1 MPRPGWRFPAH
12 RSFGGFDKREM
23 IFMNQTQRP
32 PILIVDDDPEHLF
45 MLKTVLADW
54 GYPTMTAKS
63 GREALEAGRGR
74 ALGLILMDVRMR
86 EVDGLSALDEFK
98 RDGRNQRTPV
108 IIMTAYSKVEDAVRA
123 LKAGAYDYLTK
134 PLDLDLVRIAIKRA
148 LEHQTLKEEKEANLW
163 GPADEE
169 RIVGS
174 SQVFRQ
180 VLDMIDLVA
189 GAEATVLITGESGV
203 GKEVV
208 ARAIQRKSSRSDQP
222 FVTINCAALAENLLE
237 AELFGHEKGAFTGAE
252 RRREGRLKAADGGTV
267 FLDEIGETS
276 PALQAKLLRAI
287 QEGEIQPL
295 GSDDTDK
302 VDVRFLA
309 ATNRDLAAEVAAG
322 RFRED
327 LYWRLNVVGIH
338 VPPLRNRI
346 EDLPALAHFFTRR
359 YALKNHKEVKGLTP
373 GAVRLI
379 TRHTWPGNI
388 RELQNAI
395 ERAVIVMRGEYLTEK
410 DLPNLVPGSSAAA
423 LPTPGEMPLNLDDV
437 EKIAVENALR
447 HTGGN
452 KTHAASILGVTRKT
466 LAAKLK
472 KYGLD

>member
-1 MPRPGWRFPAH
+1 MSQAPRL
-12 RSFGGFDKREM
+12 
-23 IFMNQTQRP
+23 

-54 GYPTMTAKS
+54 GYPPVIAKS
-63 GREALEAGRGR
+63 GREALDLGRGQSFS
-74 ALGLILMDVRMR
+74 LILMDVRMG
-86 EVDGLSALDEFK
+86 EMDGLSALEAFK
-98 RDGRNQRTPV
+98 KDGRNQDAPI
-108 IIMTAYSKVEDAVRA
+108 IIMTAYSRVEDAVRA

-134 PLDLDLVRIAIKRA
+134 PLDLDLVKIAVDRA
-148 LEHQTLKEEKEANLW
+148 LEHRHLKEEKSAGLW
-163 GPADEE
+163 GPGEAEGL
-169 RIVGS
+169 IGTS
-174 SQVFRQ
+174 PAFRQ
-180 VLDMIDLVA
+180 VLDLIDLVA

-208 ARAIQRKSSRSDQP
+208 ARAIQRKSPRAEKP

-267 FLDEIGETS
+267 LLDEIGETS

-295 GSDDTDK
+295 GSDETEN

-327 LYWRLNVVGIH
+327 LYWRLNVVNIR
-338 VPPLRNRI
+338 VPPLRDRH
-346 EDLPALAHFFTRR
+346 EDLPALADYFTRR
-359 YALKNHKEVKGLTP
+359 YALKNHKEVKGLTS
-373 GAVRLI
+373 GALKLI
-379 TRHTWPGNI
+379 SRHQWPGNI
-388 RELQNAI
+388 RELQNAV
-395 ERAVIVMRGEYLTEK
+395 ERAVILMRGDYLTEK
-410 DLPNLVPGSSAAA
+410 DLPNLGGPPGG
-423 LPTPGEMPLNLDDV
+423 PGQIPSVAELPLNLDDL
-437 EKIAVENALR
+437 EKMAVENALQ

-452 KTHAASILGVTRKT
+452 KTQAALTLGVTRKT

-472 KYGLD
+472 KYGLE

>member
-1 MPRPGWRFPAH
+1 MSQALQ
-12 RSFGGFDKREM
+12 K
-23 IFMNQTQRP
+23 Q

-45 MLKTVLADW
+45 MLKTVLSDW
-54 GYPTMTAKS
+54 GHPTAVAKS
-63 GREALEAGRGR
+63 GREALDMGAGR
-74 ALGLILMDVRMR
+74 AFGLILMDVRMR
-86 EVDGLSALDEFK
+86 EVDGLSALEEFK
-98 RDGRNQRTPV
+98 RTGANRGAPV
-108 IIMTAYSKVEDAVRA
+108 IIMTAYSKVQDAVRA

-134 PLDLDLVRIAIKRA
+134 PLDLDLVRITINRA
-148 LEHQTLKEEKEANLW
+148 LEHQTLKEEKEAGLW
-163 GPADEE
+163 NPGESDGL
-169 RIVGS
+169 VGS
-174 SQVFRQ
+174 SPAFRQ

-189 GAEATVLITGESGV
+189 VAEATVLITGESGV

-208 ARAIQRKSSRSDQP
+208 AKAIQRKSLRAEQP
-222 FVTINCAALAENLLE
+222 LITINCAALAENLLE

-295 GSDDTDK
+295 GSDETEK

-327 LYWRLNVVGIH
+327 LYWRLNVVNIR
-338 VPPLRNRI
+338 VPPLRERA
-346 EDLPALAHFFTRR
+346 EDLPALAHYFTKR

-373 GAVRLI
+373 GSLRLI
-379 TRHTWPGNI
+379 ARHHWPGNI

-395 ERAVIVMRGEYLTEK
+395 ERAVILMRGEFLSEN
-410 DLPNLVPGSSAAA
+410 DLPNLGSGPITPDQAPSAD
-423 LPTPGEMPLNLDDV
+423 LPLNLDDL
-437 EKIAVENALR
+437 EKMAVENALN

-452 KTHAASILGVTRKT
+452 KTQAALILGVTRKT

-472 KYGLD
+472 KYGLE

>member
-1 MPRPGWRFPAH
+1 MSQAP
-12 RSFGGFDKREM
+12 K
-23 IFMNQTQRP
+23 P

-54 GYPTMTAKS
+54 GHPTLVAKS
-63 GREALEAGRGR
+63 GREALEMGRVQTF
-74 ALGLILMDVRMR
+74 GLILMDVRMR
-86 EVDGLSALDEFK
+86 EVDGLSALEEFK
-98 RDGRNQRTPV
+98 RDGRNRATPV

-134 PLDLDLVRIAIKRA
+134 PLDLDLVRIALKRA
-148 LEHQTLKEEKEANLW
+148 LEHQNLKEEKEAGLW
-163 GPADEE
+163 GSAEE
-169 RIVGS
+169 QGLVGS
-174 SQVFRQ
+174 SPAFRQ
-180 VLDMIDLVA
+180 VLDLIDLVA

-208 ARAIQRKSSRSDQP
+208 ARAIQRRSTRADKP
-222 FVTINCAALAENLLE
+222 FITINCAALAETLLE

-252 RRREGRLKAADGGTV
+252 RRREGRLKAADGGTL

-295 GSDDTDK
+295 GSDDTET

-309 ATNRDLAAEVAAG
+309 ATNRDLAAQVAAG

-327 LYWRLNVVGIH
+327 LYWRLNVVNIH
-338 VPPLRNRI
+338 VPPLRERV
-346 EDLPALAHFFTRR
+346 EDLPALAHHFTRR

-373 GAVRLI
+373 GALRLI
-379 TRHTWPGNI
+379 ARHHWPGNI

-395 ERAVIVMRGEYLTEK
+395 ERAVIIMRGDYLTEK
-410 DLPNLVPGSSAAA
+410 DLPNLVPAGVIGAAA
-423 LPTPGEMPLNLDDV
+423 AAELPLNLDDM

-452 KTHAASILGVTRKT
+452 KSQAALILGVTRKT

-472 KYGLD
+472 KYGLE

>member
-1 MPRPGWRFPAH
+1 
-12 RSFGGFDKREM
+12 
-23 IFMNQTQRP
+23 MNHQKP

-45 MLKTVLADW
+45 MLKTVLGDW
-54 GYPTMTAKS
+54 GHPTATAKS
-63 GREALEAGRGR
+63 GREALEKAKEQTF
-74 ALGLILMDVRMR
+74 GLILMDVRMR
-86 EVDGLSALDEFK
+86 EVDGLSALEELK
-98 RDGRNQRTPV
+98 REGRNQETPV
-108 IIMTAYSKVEDAVRA
+108 LIMTAYSKVEDAVRA

-134 PLDLDLVRIAIKRA
+134 PLDLDLVKIAIGRA
-148 LEHQTLKEEKEANLW
+148 LEHKTLKEEKSAGLW
-163 GPADEE
+163 GGGKSEGLVGESPA
-169 RIVGS
+169 
-174 SQVFRQ
+174 FRK
-180 VLDMIDLVA
+180 VLDMIELVA

-208 ARAIQRKSSRSDQP
+208 ARAIQRRSGRADQP
-222 FVTINCAALAENLLE
+222 FITINCAALAENLLE

-295 GSDDTDK
+295 GSDETEK

-309 ATNRDLAAEVAAG
+309 ATNRDLQTEVAAG

-327 LYWRLNVVGIH
+327 LYWRLNVVNIKI
-338 VPPLRNRI
+338 PPLRERA
-346 EDLPALAHFFTRR
+346 EDLPALAQYFVQR
-359 YALKNHKEVKGLTP
+359 YALKNHKVVKGISP
-373 GAVRLI
+373 GALRLI
-379 TRHTWPGNI
+379 SAHQWPGNI

-395 ERAVIVMRGEYLTEK
+395 ERAVILMRGEYLTEK
-410 DLPNLVPGSSAAA
+410 DLPDLGGGLKPKSQESSAP
-423 LPTPGEMPLNLDDV
+423 LPMNLEDL
-437 EKIAVENALR
+437 EKMAVENALS

-452 KTHAASILGVTRKT
+452 KTQAAQTLGVTRKT

>member
-1 MPRPGWRFPAH
+1 MSQTPR
-12 RSFGGFDKREM
+12 K
-23 IFMNQTQRP
+23 Q
-32 PILIVDDDPEHLF
+32 PILIVDNDPEHLF
-45 MLKTVLADW
+45 MLKTVLSDW
-54 GYPTMTAKS
+54 GHPTVVAKS
-63 GREALEAGRGR
+63 GREALELGAARTF
-74 ALGLILMDVRMR
+74 GLILMDVRMR
-86 EVDGLSALDEFK
+86 EVDGLSALEEFK
-98 RDGRNQRTPV
+98 KSGGNQNTPV
-108 IIMTAYSKVEDAVRA
+108 IIMTAYSKVQDAVRA

-134 PLDLDLVRIAIKRA
+134 PLDLDLVRITVNRA
-148 LEHQTLKEEKEANLW
+148 LEHQTLKDEKEAGLW
-163 GPADEE
+163 TPGESDGLVGGSPA
-169 RIVGS
+169 
-174 SQVFRQ
+174 FRQ

-208 ARAIQRKSSRSDQP
+208 AKAIQRRSLRADQP
-222 FVTINCAALAENLLE
+222 LITINCAALAENLLE

-295 GSDDTDK
+295 GSDEMEK
-302 VDVRFLA
+302 IDVRFLA

-327 LYWRLNVVGIH
+327 LYWRLNVVNIK
-338 VPPLRNRI
+338 VPPLRERA
-346 EDLPALAHFFTRR
+346 EDLPALANYFTRH

-373 GAVRLI
+373 GALRLI
-379 TRHTWPGNI
+379 SRHSWPGNI

-395 ERAVIVMRGEYLTEK
+395 ERAVILMRGEYLSET
-410 DLPNLVPGSSAAA
+410 DLPNLSSSPLGPDQAPAAD
-423 LPTPGEMPLNLDDV
+423 LPLNLDDL
-437 EKIAVENALR
+437 EKMAVENALN

-452 KTHAASILGVTRKT
+452 KTQAALILGVTRKT
-466 LAAKLK
+466 LGAKLK
-472 KYGLD
+472 KYGLE

>member
-1 MPRPGWRFPAH
+1 MGQIPQ
-12 RSFGGFDKREM
+12 K
-23 IFMNQTQRP
+23 Q

-45 MLKTVLADW
+45 MLKTVLSDW
-54 GYPTMTAKS
+54 GFPALTAKS
-63 GREALEAGRGR
+63 GREALDLGRDR

-86 EVDGLSALDEFK
+86 EVDGLSALEEFK
-98 RDGRNQRTPV
+98 RSGLNRNTPV
-108 IIMTAYSKVEDAVRA
+108 VIMTAYSKVQDAVRA

-134 PLDLDLVRIAIKRA
+134 PLDLDLVRITIDRA
-148 LEHQTLKEEKEANLW
+148 LEHHTLKDEREAGLW
-163 GPADEE
+163 TPGESDGLVGASPA
-169 RIVGS
+169 
-174 SQVFRQ
+174 FRQ

-189 GAEATVLITGESGV
+189 AAEATVLITGESGV

-208 ARAIQRKSSRSDQP
+208 AKAIQRKSLRADRP
-222 FVTINCAALAENLLE
+222 MITINCAALAENLLE

-295 GSDDTDK
+295 GSDETEK

-309 ATNRDLAAEVAAG
+309 ATNRDLSAEVAAG

-327 LYWRLNVVGIH
+327 LYWRLNVVNIK
-338 VPPLRNRI
+338 VPPLRERA
-346 EDLPALAHFFTRR
+346 EDLPALANYFTRR

-373 GAVRLI
+373 GALRLI
-379 TRHTWPGNI
+379 ARHHWPGNI

-395 ERAVIVMRGEYLTEK
+395 ERAVILMRGEYLAET
-410 DLPNLVPGSSAAA
+410 DLPNLGAAPLGPDQA
-423 LPTPGEMPLNLDDV
+423 HAAELPLNLDDL
-437 EKIAVENALR
+437 EKMAVENALN

-452 KTHAASILGVTRKT
+452 KTQASLILGVTRKT

>member
-1 MPRPGWRFPAH
+1 MSQAP
-12 RSFGGFDKREM
+12 K
-23 IFMNQTQRP
+23 P

-54 GYPTMTAKS
+54 GHPTMTAKS
-63 GREALEAGRGR
+63 GREALDLGKGKTF
-74 ALGLILMDVRMR
+74 GLILMDVRMR
-86 EVDGLSALDEFK
+86 EVDGLSALEEFK
-98 RDGRNQRTPV
+98 RDGRNQNSPV

-134 PLDLDLVRIAIKRA
+134 PLDLDLVRVAVNRA
-148 LEHQTLKEEKEANLW
+148 LEHQTLKEEKEAGLW
-163 GPADEE
+163 GPTEE
-169 RIVGS
+169 DGLVGS
-174 SQVFRQ
+174 SPAFRQ

-208 ARAIQRKSSRSDQP
+208 ARAIQRKSTRADQP

-267 FLDEIGETS
+267 FLDELGETS

-295 GSDDTDK
+295 GSDDTDT

-338 VPPLRNRI
+338 VPPLRDRP
-346 EDLPALAHFFTRR
+346 EDLPALAHYFTRR
-359 YALKNHKEVKGLTP
+359 YALKNHKEVKGLSP
-373 GAVRLI
+373 GAIRLI
-379 TRHTWPGNI
+379 TRHSWPGNI

-410 DLPNLVPGSSAAA
+410 DLPNLSPGGVSTIAP
-423 LPTPGEMPLNLDDV
+423 PTGELPLNLDDV

-452 KTHAASILGVTRKT
+452 KTQAATILGVTRKT

-472 KYGLD
+472 KYGLDA

>member
-1 MPRPGWRFPAH
+1 MLF
-12 RSFGGFDKREM
+12 RS
-23 IFMNQTQRP
+23 
-32 PILIVDDDPEHLF
+32 
-45 MLKTVLADW
+45 
-54 GYPTMTAKS
+54 
-63 GREALEAGRGR
+63 
-74 ALGLILMDVRMR
+74 
-86 EVDGLSALDEFK
+86 
-98 RDGRNQRTPV
+98 TPV
-108 IIMTAYSKVEDAVRA
+108 IIMTAYSKVQDAVRA

-134 PLDLDLVRIAIKRA
+134 PLDLDLVRITVNRA
-148 LEHQTLKEEKEANLW
+148 LEHHTLKEEKEAGLW
-163 GPADEE
+163 TPGESDGLVGGSPA
-169 RIVGS
+169 
-174 SQVFRQ
+174 FRQ

-208 ARAIQRKSSRSDQP
+208 AKAIQRKSLRADKP
-222 FVTINCAALAENLLE
+222 FLTINCAALAENLLE

-267 FLDEIGETS
+267 LLDEIGETS

-295 GSDDTDK
+295 GSDETEK

-327 LYWRLNVVGIH
+327 LYWRLNVVNIR
-338 VPPLRNRI
+338 VPPLRDRA
-346 EDLPALAHFFTRR
+346 EDLPALAHYFTKR

-373 GAVRLI
+373 GALRLI
-379 TRHTWPGNI
+379 TRHHWPGNI

-395 ERAVIVMRGEYLTEK
+395 ERAVILMRGEFLSEN
-410 DLPNLVPGSSAAA
+410 DLPNLGSAPLGPDQAPSAE
-423 LPTPGEMPLNLDDV
+423 LPLNLDDL
-437 EKIAVENALR
+437 EKMAVENALS

-452 KTHAASILGVTRKT
+452 KTQAALILGVTRKT

-472 KYGLD
+472 KYGLE

>member
-1 MPRPGWRFPAH
+1 MSPNP
-12 RSFGGFDKREM
+12 K
-23 IFMNQTQRP
+23 P

-54 GYPTMTAKS
+54 GHPTMTAKS
-63 GREALEAGRGR
+63 GREALEMGRER
-74 ALGLILMDVRMR
+74 TFGLILMDVRMR
-86 EVDGLSALDEFK
+86 EVDGLSALEEFK
-98 RDGRNQRTPV
+98 RDGRNQNSPV

-134 PLDLDLVRIAIKRA
+134 PLDLDLVRIAINRA
-148 LEHQTLKEEKEANLW
+148 LEHQTLKEEKEAGLW
-163 GPADEE
+163 GPAEE
-169 RIVGS
+169 DGLVGS
-174 SQVFRQ
+174 SPAFRQ
-180 VLDMIDLVA
+180 VLDMVDLVA

-208 ARAIQRKSSRSDQP
+208 ARAIQRKSTRADKP
-222 FVTINCAALAENLLE
+222 FITINCAALAENLLE

-295 GSDDTDK
+295 GSDDTDQ

-309 ATNRDLAAEVAAG
+309 ATNRDLIAEVAAG

-327 LYWRLNVVGIH
+327 LYWRLNVVGVH
-338 VPPLRNRI
+338 VPPLRERT
-346 EDLPALAHFFTRR
+346 EDLPALAHYFTRR

-373 GAVRLI
+373 GAIRLI
-379 TRHTWPGNI
+379 CRHNWPGNI

-410 DLPNLVPGSSAAA
+410 DLPNLSPGSATAIA
-423 LPTPGEMPLNLDDV
+423 PVAGELPLNLDDV

-452 KTHAASILGVTRKT
+452 KTQAATILGVTRKT

-472 KYGLD
+472 KYGLE

>member
-1 MPRPGWRFPAH
+1 
-12 RSFGGFDKREM
+12 
-23 IFMNQTQRP
+23 
-32 PILIVDDDPEHLF
+32 
-45 MLKTVLADW
+45 MLNIVLADW
-54 GYPTMTAKS
+54 GHPTMTAAS
-63 GREALEAGRGR
+63 GLEALEMGRSR
-74 ALGLILMDVRMR
+74 TFGLILMDVRMR
-86 EVDGLSALDEFK
+86 EMDGLSALEEFK
-98 RDGRNQRTPV
+98 RGGRNQNTPV
-108 IIMTAYSKVEDAVRA
+108 IIMTAYSTVEDAVRA
-123 LKAGAYDYLTK
+123 VKAGAYDYLTK
-134 PLDLDLVRIAIKRA
+134 PLDLDLVRITINRA
-148 LEHQTLKEEKEANLW
+148 LEHQALKEEKEAGLW
-163 GPADEE
+163 GPGEAEGL
-169 RIVGS
+169 VGS
-174 SQVFRQ
+174 SPIFRQ
-180 VLDMIDLVA
+180 MLDMIDLVA

-203 GKEVV
+203 GKEGV
-208 ARAIQRKSSRSDQP
+208 ARAIQRKSTRADRP

-252 RRREGRLKAADGGTV
+252 RRREGRLKSADGGTV

-295 GSDDTDK
+295 GSDETYK

-327 LYWRLNVVGIH
+327 LFWRLNVVGIQ
-338 VPPLRNRI
+338 VPPLRDRP
-346 EDLPALAHFFTRR
+346 EDLPVLADYFTRR

-373 GAVRLI
+373 GAIALI
-379 TRHTWPGNI
+379 SRHSWPGNI

-410 DLPNLVPGSSAAA
+410 DLPNLSPGVGPAAA
-423 LPTPGEMPLNLDDV
+423 TTLGELPLNLDDV

-447 HTGGN
+447 HTSGN
-452 KTHAASILGVTRKT
+452 KTQAASILGVTRKT

-472 KYGLD
+472 KYGLE

>member
-1 MPRPGWRFPAH
+1 M
-12 RSFGGFDKREM
+12 SDDKA
-23 IFMNQTQRP
+23 
-32 PILIVDDDPEHLF
+32 PILIVDDDREHLF
-45 MLKTVLADW
+45 MLKTVLGDW
-54 GYPTMTAKS
+54 GHPTAVAKS
-63 GREALEAGRGR
+63 GQEALAMGREKTF
-74 ALGLILMDVRMR
+74 GLILMDVRMR
-86 EVDGLSALDEFK
+86 EVDGLSALEEFK
-98 RDGRNQRTPV
+98 RDGRNQSTPV

-134 PLDLDLVRIAIKRA
+134 PLDLDLVRIAIGRA
-148 LEHQTLKEEKEANLW
+148 LEHRALKEEKESNLW
-163 GPADEE
+163 GPAEDEGL
-169 RIVGS
+169 VGNS
-174 SQVFRQ
+174 PPFRK

-208 ARAIQRKSSRSDQP
+208 AKAIQKKSSRADQP
-222 FVTINCAALAENLLE
+222 FITINCAALAENLLE

-252 RRREGRLKAADGGTV
+252 RHREGQLKAADGGTV

-295 GSDDTDK
+295 GSDHCET

-309 ATNRDLAAEVAAG
+309 ATNRDLAAEVTAG

-327 LYWRLNVVGIH
+327 LYWRLNVISIH
-338 VPPLRNRI
+338 LPPLRERV
-346 EDLPALAHFFTRR
+346 EDLPALANYFTRR
-359 YALKNHKEVKGLTP
+359 YALKNHKTVKGITP
-373 GAVRLI
+373 GALNLI
-379 TRHTWPGNI
+379 SRHKWPGNI

-395 ERAVIVMRGEYLTEK
+395 ERAVIIMRGEYLTEK
-410 DLPNLVPGSSAAA
+410 DLPNLGQETLGLSPAAEPVSAR
-423 LPTPGEMPLNLDDV
+423 PDMPLNLDDMEKITV
-437 EKIAVENALR
+437 EKALE
-447 HTGGN
+447 HTAGN
-452 KTHAASILGVTRKT
+452 KTQAARILGVTRKT

>member
-1 MPRPGWRFPAH
+1 MSQVP
-12 RSFGGFDKREM
+12 K
-23 IFMNQTQRP
+23 P
-32 PILIVDDDPEHLF
+32 PVLIVDDDPEHLF
-45 MLKTVLADW
+45 MLKTVLGDW
-54 GYPTMTAKS
+54 GHPTKVAKS
-63 GREALEAGRGR
+63 GREALELGREQTF
-74 ALGLILMDVRMR
+74 GLILMDVRMR
-86 EVDGLSALDEFK
+86 EVDGLSALEEFK
-98 RDGRNQRTPV
+98 RDGRNSNTPV

-134 PLDLDLVRIAIKRA
+134 PLDLDLVRIAVNRA
-148 LEHQTLKEEKEANLW
+148 LEHQTLKEEKEAGLW
-163 GPADEE
+163 GPAEADGL
-169 RIVGS
+169 VGS
-174 SQVFRQ
+174 SPAFRQ

-208 ARAIQRKSSRSDQP
+208 ARAIQRKSARADQP

-252 RRREGRLKAADGGTV
+252 RRRDGRLKAADGGTV

-295 GSDDTDK
+295 GSDTTEK
-302 VDVRFLA
+302 VNVRFLA

-327 LYWRLNVVGIH
+327 LYWRLNVINIR
-338 VPPLRNRI
+338 VPPLRERV
-346 EDLPALAHFFTRR
+346 EDLPALAQYFTRR

-373 GAVRLI
+373 GALALI
-379 TRHTWPGNI
+379 ARHQWPGNI

-395 ERAVIVMRGEYLTEK
+395 ERAVIIMRGEYLTEK
-410 DLPNLVPGSSAAA
+410 DLPNLAAPVSAGPEGGAGEAA
-423 LPTPGEMPLNLDDV
+423 QTELPLNLDDL

-447 HTGGN
+447 HTSGN
-452 KTHAASILGVTRKT
+452 KTQASQILGVTRKT

-472 KYGLD
+472 KYGLE